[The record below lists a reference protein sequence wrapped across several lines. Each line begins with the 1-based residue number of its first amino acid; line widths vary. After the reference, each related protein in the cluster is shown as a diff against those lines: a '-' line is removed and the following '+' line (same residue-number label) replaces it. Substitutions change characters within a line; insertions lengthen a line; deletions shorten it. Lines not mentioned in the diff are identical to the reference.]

1 LNNVPNSVTLQQSYN
16 FSTLQDAIKE
26 YESMIQPI
34 ISSSNILQW
43 SKQKR
48 YGFYFSSRR
57 MQKSSIQRSFRRFQ
71 QKIVNVFPLGGKS
84 YYDGVED
91 QQSTSNTS
99 SFQNRRNIMA
109 NSLFCILTDIDNDY
123 VSPQSEFYESLAT
136 GCIPLIL
143 GDEHLYFFPVNYSQN
158 NIKDGVE
165 TVFFLA
171 DSYENLKNIDD
182 MQLQYMFDI
191 MTHLRHKLFFS
202 TTGQRE
208 IITDAISNAIR
219 QYTVDSKVEKKEHE
233 INRKNDPKE

>member
-1 LNNVPNSVTLQQSYN
+1 M
-16 FSTLQDAIKE
+16 KK
-26 YESMIQPI
+26 
-34 ISSSNILQW
+34 SSS
-43 SKQKR
+43 
-48 YGFYFSSRR
+48 
-57 MQKSSIQRSFRRFQ
+57 QRSFHRFQ

-143 GDEHLYFFPVNYSQN
+143 HDEHSYFYPVKYSQN
-158 NIKDGVE
+158 SIQDGME

-171 DSYENLKNIDD
+171 DTYENLKNI
-182 MQLQYMFDI
+182 
-191 MTHLRHKLFFS
+191 
-202 TTGQRE
+202 
-208 IITDAISNAIR
+208 
-219 QYTVDSKVEKKEHE
+219 
-233 INRKNDPKE
+233 